1 MGLVTS
7 IVITGGIYIAL
18 FASDAGLP
26 VGIALRGT
34 TELFSFATTITWN
47 FLKFFTVMQEK
58 HDAIKLLSQ
67 SKLDNIADII
77 S

>member
-7 IVITGGIYIAL
+7 IVITGGISIAL

-26 VGIALRGT
+26 VGIALRGNT
-34 TELFSFATTITWN
+34 QIFSLATTITWK
-47 FLKFFTVMQEK
+47 FLKFFTVKHEK

>member
-34 TELFSFATTITWN
+34 TELFSLATTIT
-47 FLKFFTVMQEK
+47 
-58 HDAIKLLSQ
+58 
-67 SKLDNIADII
+67 
-77 S
+77 